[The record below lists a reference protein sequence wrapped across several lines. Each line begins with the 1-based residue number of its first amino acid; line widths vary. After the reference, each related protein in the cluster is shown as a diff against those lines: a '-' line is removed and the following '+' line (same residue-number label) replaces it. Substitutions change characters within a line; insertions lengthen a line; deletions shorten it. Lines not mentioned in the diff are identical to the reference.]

1 MREGVELKRIKPFNV
16 RIPVPAGD
24 HYLPIE
30 SGHKLHIRA
39 EKEGGFLIAD
49 GTRVFRLNSSALF
62 YAMRILQ
69 DRTDREIASEAAS
82 IFSADLFTLRADIA
96 RFRRELREFIEME
109 RLPPPHPAHVLNRI
123 FPLRVVFRTGSTL
136 PGTPEDIVSLML
148 LTGTTILEM
157 RINELFPET
166 LRLLRI
172 AGERGL
178 YTVLRIPISGLT
190 QETDIGAGTA
200 DEVRLV
206 QEKEKI
212 LPGTL
217 QTVRL
222 CGSRVVSVLETA
234 LEAPEEAFRKLRESG
249 ILEIEL
255 PDNMPDNRRLKE
267 LSVKS
272 GLLPLR
278 KRRERGAIYLDPE
291 LNVLRRDGGEVVGQL
306 QNEDW
311 STLRKRLKRM
321 LN

>member
-1 MREGVELKRIKPFNV
+1 MKPFSV

-24 HYLPIE
+24 HYLPAK

-69 DRTDREIASEAAS
+69 DCTDREIASEAAS

-109 RLPPPHPAHVLNRI
+109 RLPPPRPAHVLNRI
-123 FPLRVVFRTGSTL
+123 FPLRVVFRTGSIL
-136 PGTPEDIVSLML
+136 PGTPENIVSLIL

-166 LRLLRI
+166 LRLLRV
-172 AGERGL
+172 AGERGF
-178 YTVLRIPISGLT
+178 YTVMRIPLSELT
-190 QETDIGAGTA
+190 QETDIGTGTA

-206 QEKEKI
+206 LDTEEI
-212 LPGTL
+212 RPGTL
-217 QTVRL
+217 KTLRL

-234 LEAPEEAFRKLRESG
+234 LDVPEEAFRKLMGSG

-255 PDNMPDNRRLKE
+255 PDNTPENRRLKG
-267 LSVKS
+267 LSVES

-278 KRRERGAIYLDPE
+278 KGRERGAIYLDPE
-291 LNVLRRDGGEVVGQL
+291 LNVLHRDGGEVVGKL
-306 QNEDW
+306 QSEDW
-311 STLRKRLKRM
+311 PTLRRRLKRM
-321 LN
+321 QD